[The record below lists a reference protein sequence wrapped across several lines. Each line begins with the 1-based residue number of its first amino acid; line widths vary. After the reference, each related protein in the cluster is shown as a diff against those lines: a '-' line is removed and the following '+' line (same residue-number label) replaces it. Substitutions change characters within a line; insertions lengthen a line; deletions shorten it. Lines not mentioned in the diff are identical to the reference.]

1 MISNRAN
8 ANFFTLG
15 LLTIV
20 TAASMVLGIG
30 SQSATAKPGSM
41 MPSASPTMSTT
52 SSQTSSTKNQILRI
66 GSRGTSVDK
75 LQTSLKKAGFYQGVI
90 DGIFGRQTQASVIKF
105 QQSKKL
111 SADGVVGAKTWS
123 ALSA

>member
-15 LLTIV
+15 FLTIA
-20 TAASMVLGIG
+20 TAASMILGIG

-41 MPSASPTMSTT
+41 MPSVSPTMSAT

-66 GSRGTSVDK
+66 GSRGTSVNK

-123 ALSA
+123 ALSV

>member
-15 LLTIV
+15 FLTIV
-20 TAASMVLGIG
+20 TATSMILGIG
-30 SQSATAKPGSM
+30 SQSASAKSRSM
-41 MPSASPTMSTT
+41 MLPASSTMSTT
-52 SSQTSSTKNQILRI
+52 SSQMSSTKNLILRI
-66 GSRGTSVDK
+66 GSRGTSVNK

-123 ALSA
+123 ALSV

>member
-1 MISNRAN
+1 MISNRAD

-66 GSRGTSVDK
+66 GSRGTSVNK